1 MDYDD
6 TSEEISKALAYRR
19 GAGGSRMRTIA
30 IVMIAGVLVL
40 TELLGIGLIPRL
52 QTQKANA
59 DVARDNRPIVSVI
72 PAMRANAATEVS
84 LPGTLLPYQ
93 ETPIYARTN
102 GYVKRWLVD
111 IGAKVAEGQ
120 LLAEIETPEVD
131 RELKQAVANLAQVKA
146 HLELDR
152 TTAERWKA
160 LLARKGVSQQEVD
173 EKVGAFEARRADYA
187 AAEANVQRLEELKQ
201 FQRVVAPFSGVITA
215 RNVDIGWLIN
225 SGAND
230 PSRWMYK
237 LAKIGTL
244 RLYVNVPQNAMRLIQ
259 TGAPVD
265 VILQE
270 FPGTAFPGKI
280 ARTAGALDAQSKTLL
295 TEVQVP
301 NEKGELLAG
310 MYAQVRFKVNQTQP
324 TIILPSNTLIMRAD
338 GPQVAAVANDTV
350 HIRKVKLG
358 RDFGQQIEIITGLE
372 EKEQIVTNP
381 PDFLREGV
389 AVKAMAPEQKK

>member
-1 MDYDD
+1 MEYDD
-6 TSEEISKALAYRR
+6 TSEEISRALASRR
-19 GAGGSRMRTIA
+19 GAGASRLRTIA

-40 TELLGIGLIPRL
+40 TGLLGIGLIPRL

-59 DVARDNRPIVSVI
+59 DVARDNRPIVSVV
-72 PAMRANAATEVS
+72 PAMRGNAATEVS

-111 IGAKVAEGQ
+111 IGAKVADGQ

-131 RELKQAVANLAQVKA
+131 RELKQAMANLAQVKA

-173 EKVGAFEARRADYA
+173 EKVGAYEARRADYA
-187 AAEANVQRLEELKQ
+187 ASEANVQRLEELKQ

-230 PSRWMYK
+230 PGRWMYK
-237 LAKIGTL
+237 IAKVGTL

-270 FPGTAFPGKI
+270 FPGKAFPGKI
-280 ARTAGALDAQSKTLL
+280 SRTAGALDAQSKTLL

-301 NEKGELLAG
+301 NDKGDLLAG
-310 MYAQVRFKVNQTQP
+310 MYAQVRFKVNQPQP

-338 GPQVAAVANDTV
+338 GPQVAAVDNDTV
-350 HIRKVKLG
+350 HIRKVTLG
-358 RDFGQQIEIITGLE
+358 RDFGQQIEIIAGLN